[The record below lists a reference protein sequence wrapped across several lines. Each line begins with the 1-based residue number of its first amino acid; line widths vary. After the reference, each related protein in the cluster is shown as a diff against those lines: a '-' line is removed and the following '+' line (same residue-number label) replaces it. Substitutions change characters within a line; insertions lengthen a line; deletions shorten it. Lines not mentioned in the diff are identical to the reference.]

1 MLSEQHA
8 ADMARGELCL
18 AALGVLLEVTDAA
31 AAASDATD
39 GEMYWV
45 DDLTG
50 GSTSRHEVASVSC
63 AEVRS
68 LVCTV
73 RFFKLDFPR
82 PPLRGVRPPD
92 SKHKREPKRHRSVP
106 SC

>member
-31 AAASDATD
+31 AAASDAAD

-50 GSTSRHEVASVSC
+50 AWWLYIPTARWRASRVP
-63 AEVRS
+63 RS
-68 LVCTV
+68 
-73 RFFKLDFPR
+73 
-82 PPLRGVRPPD
+82 
-92 SKHKREPKRHRSVP
+92 EA
-106 SC
+106 